1 MNMIHQHHNNFYC
14 FATTRVGYF
23 VQQVTSSIDPVL
35 DSPTMPVTF
44 MTLAANLRM
53 VAPLR
58 KSRACHLP
66 MNRIIKPDR

>member
-14 FATTRVGYF
+14 FSTTRVGYF
-23 VQQVTSSIDPVL
+23 VQVTSSIDPVL

-44 MTLAANLRM
+44 MTFAANLRM